1 MGELRKK
8 NENNK
13 SMRNV
18 TVLHSATQLSVLKM
32 NWLILAV
39 MVGLMALVVF
49 MGSVIM
55 SMDKSAIQS
64 AQAKKPI
71 ELYKL
76 QMNPVLSAEVDALKS
91 QLVGVVSG
99 SIESKL
105 KILEESLRTGA
116 ISEIGLETIH
126 SLQQDVIVLKT
137 YSKTGAGRLIAQKYL
152 QEVSHVSSK
161 KLADEVSQ
169 LKSLIHVLIASCG
182 LMMAA
187 VGGVWVRKRYAL
199 LTTDA
204 RDEEPRKIS

>member
-32 NWLILAV
+32 NRLVLTV

-49 MGSVIM
+49 MGSMIM
-55 SMDKSAIQS
+55 STDKSTIQL
-64 AQAKKPI
+64 AQTKKSV
-71 ELYKL
+71 ELYEL

-116 ISEIGLETIH
+116 ISEVGLETIH
-126 SLQQDVIVLKT
+126 ALQQDVIVLKT

-152 QEVSHVSSK
+152 QEVGNTSSK
-161 KLADEVSQ
+161 NLADEVSQ
-169 LKSLIHVLIASCG
+169 LKSLIHVLITSCG
-182 LMMAA
+182 LMVAA

-199 LTTDA
+199 VASDVV
-204 RDEEPRKIS
+204 DEEPRKIS